1 MRIMGNMKIVFGIIK
16 TIVAGF
22 LIIWIASLIW
32 CQFLTIAHIDEF
44 TENTVGEYLDMA
56 KTKHIIKYDSNEAVI
71 YCIGEVYV
79 GEKKVNQYGIEIFYV
94 KNEDDWIEE
103 KAFPVWSSTG
113 SASDVIWPYWWHFI
127 YGGF

>member
-1 MRIMGNMKIVFGIIK
+1 MKIVFGIIK

-56 KTKHIIKYDSNEAVI
+56 KTKHIIK
-71 YCIGEVYV
+71 G
-79 GEKKVNQYGIEIFYV
+79 K
-94 KNEDDWIEE
+94 
-103 KAFPVWSSTG
+103 
-113 SASDVIWPYWWHFI
+113 
-127 YGGF
+127 